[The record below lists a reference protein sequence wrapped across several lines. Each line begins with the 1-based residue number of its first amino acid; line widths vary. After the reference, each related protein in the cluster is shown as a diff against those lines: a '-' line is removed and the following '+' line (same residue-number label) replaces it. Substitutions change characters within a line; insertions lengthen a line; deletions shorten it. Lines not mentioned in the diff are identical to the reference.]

1 MTFSRRRASTSIWC
15 AAVPAPHLRV
25 ARMPARCKGS
35 GHSVRCR
42 CSRRCCS
49 WRASRGYGGQ
59 RLRGAGHRVLGHVQ
73 GLRTSWL
80 LQVLKAML
88 QLARKHGVTVDSGYA
103 ALVIGVCVLVGF
115 ATSLDPSLNLLDAAT
130 PAYLINDLTGRI
142 AGRLYA

>member
-1 MTFSRRRASTSIWC
+1 MQACPDPLAFQRDVEALFRTSCDILSPQGID
-15 AAVPAPHLRV
+15 VDL
-25 ARMPARCKGS
+25 
-35 GHSVRCR
+35 VRCSA
-42 CSRRCCS
+42 CAPSHACPHACM
-49 WRASRGYGGQ
+49 
-59 RLRGAGHRVLGHVQ
+59 VQ
-73 GLRTSWL
+73 GLRTSRL